1 MPSKETNM
9 RTAMRL
15 FHSPIKLTKEQYEE
29 FCKLADELD
38 LTVQDVFDWE
48 QMDKTLDN
56 ESKCHFINS

>member
-1 MPSKETNM
+1 M

>member
-15 FHSPIKLTKEQYEE
+15 FHSPIKLTEKQYAE
-29 FCKLADELD
+29 FCKLADELG
-38 LTVQDVFDWE
+38 LTVQDVSDWE

-56 ESKCHFINS
+56 EFKCHYIHA